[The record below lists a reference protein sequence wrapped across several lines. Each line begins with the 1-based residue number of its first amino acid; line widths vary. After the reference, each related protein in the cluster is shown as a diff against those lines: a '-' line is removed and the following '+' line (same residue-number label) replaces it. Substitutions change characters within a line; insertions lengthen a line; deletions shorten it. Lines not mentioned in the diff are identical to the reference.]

1 MARGRQM
8 VVLALLTH
16 LSLELLGFVETHA
29 KSRVLK
35 SPIAVGADPFAV
47 IGAVSS
53 AASVFEFCRKK
64 VEQFVSEIANIPELS
79 SSKDEDVKSHVEKL
93 LGLVERAELSII
105 PDVQQRVPDSP
116 VEGTAFQELMKS
128 VLNDQSPTGLSV
140 AHAESGAGKSV
151 AAALALMQY
160 TPTSQ
165 TVTVLL
171 KGMFSESL
179 QRFLRIARVGLAER
193 VTRGLFTALQS
204 KKIRLQILLD
214 NTFDGGV
221 EAKSEVG
228 QMLLQLARDAYE
240 TGHHVI
246 VITQSKE
253 AARQLAD
260 LNGERTREVQQEDGR
275 RYRWRREEARDFLIK
290 NLFVQENIEEILNMS
305 EVPDTFGG
313 WRPIST
319 MEYLQTGR
327 RPKAG
332 QGERMASAWLA

>member
-1 MARGRQM
+1 M
-8 VVLALLTH
+8 
-16 LSLELLGFVETHA
+16 
-29 KSRVLK
+29 
-35 SPIAVGADPFAV
+35 
-47 IGAVSS
+47 
-53 AASVFEFCRKK
+53 
-64 VEQFVSEIANIPELS
+64 
-79 SSKDEDVKSHVEKL
+79 
-93 LGLVERAELSII
+93 
-105 PDVQQRVPDSP
+105 
-116 VEGTAFQELMKS
+116 
-128 VLNDQSPTGLSV
+128 
-140 AHAESGAGKSV
+140 
-151 AAALALMQY
+151 
-160 TPTSQ
+160 
-165 TVTVLL
+165 
-171 KGMFSESL
+171 
-179 QRFLRIARVGLAER
+179 GLAER

-319 MEYLQTGR
+319 MEYLKTGR

-332 QGERMASAWLA
+332 QGERMASAWRAHGSLRSSLSLKSF